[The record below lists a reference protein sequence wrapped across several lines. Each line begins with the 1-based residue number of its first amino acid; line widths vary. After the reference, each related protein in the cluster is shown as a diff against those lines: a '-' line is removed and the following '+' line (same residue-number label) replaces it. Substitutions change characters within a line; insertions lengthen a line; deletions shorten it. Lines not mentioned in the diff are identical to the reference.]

1 MWGFLTKIDG
11 EKGGFPMASNF
22 QLFSHR
28 NRNSVHLSLY
38 GNFDGSSAHQL
49 INSLKKISGD
59 FKNICIDT
67 NGLNKVYP
75 FGLRVFEKQ
84 LKRVS
89 KKIYNINFVGKHKNN
104 FAN

>member
-1 MWGFLTKIDG
+1 
-11 EKGGFPMASNF
+11 MASNF

-28 NRNSVHLSLY
+28 NKNSVHLSLF

-49 INSLKKISGD
+49 INSLKNISKD
-59 FKNICIDT
+59 FKHICIDT
-67 NGLNKVYP
+67 NGLNNVYP

-89 KKIYNINFVGKHKNN
+89 KKIYSITFIGKHKNDFVN
-104 FAN
+104 